1 MSSVKH
7 LTNDQGFTF
16 DQPEGAR
23 FGTNRAA
30 PGERSSTRGGAALDK
45 NANNSSNGSNTG
57 DFTRID
63 RWVARGVLWEH
74 SSLARV
80 RKCGRVTVRPS
91 GHVDVRKT
99 ADAVGFAGLSTCSS
113 VHADPVC
120 NAKIQA
126 VRRLEIG
133 VAIAAGAARG
143 SITFG
148 AFTLRH
154 HQGQDLGYLWKSL
167 SYCFNRVNADKKVAA
182 LRAELGRYGYVRAQ
196 ETTHGVAGWHPHSHP
211 LSFFDRRI
219 TEQQVQDLHSEEFRA
234 WRAAATRRNLEAPTM
249 AGQSM
254 KLVHDPSEV
263 LSDYLAKS
271 VFDPR
276 AVGLEMTA
284 TQSKSGKKG
293 SRTPWQI
300 LADFQRTG
308 DLADLDLWHA
318 WERGSKGKRALVW
331 GRGVKDLF
339 GVAERDDKDIAE
351 EEIGDKNDVLMVV
364 TDWAPVKR
372 RPELGAGL
380 LAAVRVGGFA
390 AGAAFCDWEGIP
402 YLRGGE

>member
-1 MSSVKH
+1 MTSVKH
-7 LTNDQGFTF
+7 QSADLGNDATAFQ
-16 DQPEGAR
+16 GAR

-30 PGERSSTRGGAALDK
+30 PGERSSTRGAAALDK
-45 NANNSSNGSNTG
+45 NANNSGKSSNNA
-57 DFTRID
+57 DFSRID
-63 RWVARGVLWEH
+63 RWVARGVLWDH
-74 SSLARV
+74 SSLPRV

-99 ADAVGFAGLSTCSS
+99 GDKVGFAGLSTCSS

-133 VAIAAGAARG
+133 VAIASAAARG

-148 AFTLRH
+148 AYTLRH
-154 HQGQDLGYLWKSL
+154 HKGQDLDHLWKSL
-167 SYCFNRVNADKKVAA
+167 SYCFDRVTQDKTVRR

-196 ETTHGVAGWHPHSHP
+196 ETTYGVAGWHPHSHP

-219 TEQQVQDLHSEEFRA
+219 TDQQVQDLHHEEFRA
-234 WRAAATRRNLEAPTM
+234 WRTAAARRGLEVPTL

-254 KLVHDPSEV
+254 KLVTDPSDV

-271 VFDPR
+271 VFDPK
-276 AVGLEMTA
+276 AVGLEMTSSQTKNGA
-284 TQSKSGKKG
+284 AG

-308 DLADLDLWHA
+308 DQSDLELWHA

-331 GRGVKDLF
+331 GRGIKDLF
-339 GVAERDDKDIAE
+339 GIDQREDSDIAE
-351 EEIGDKNDVLMVV
+351 EEIGDKDDVLLVV
-364 TDWAPVKR
+364 TDWSPVKK

-390 AGAAFCDWEGIP
+390 GGAAFCDWEGIP

>member
-1 MSSVKH
+1 MSSVSDTADVKG
-7 LTNDQGFTF
+7 LSPVKLQGADFGTKSVAT
-16 DQPEGAR
+16 GAR
-23 FGTNRAA
+23 SA
-30 PGERSSTRGGAALDK
+30 TRGAAALDK
-45 NANNSSNGSNTG
+45 NANNSGKSGFNA

-91 GHVDVRKT
+91 GYVDVRKT
-99 ADAVGFAGLSTCSS
+99 SDTVGFAGLSTCSS

-133 VAIAAGAARG
+133 VAIAAAAARG
-143 SITFG
+143 SISFG

-154 HQGQDLGYLWKSL
+154 HQGQDLDYLWKSL
-167 SYCFNRVNADKKVAA
+167 SYCFNRVNQDKTVRT
-182 LRAELGRYGYVRAQ
+182 LRKELGRYGYVRAQ

-211 LSFFDRRI
+211 LTFFDREI
-219 TEQQVQDLHSEEFRA
+219 SAGQLEALHAEEFRA
-234 WRAAATRRNLEAPTM
+234 WRAAATRRNLEAPLM

-254 KLVHDPSEV
+254 RLVTDPSEV

-271 VFDPR
+271 VFDPK
-276 AVGLEMTA
+276 AVGLEMTS
-284 TQSKSGKKG
+284 TQTKTGAKG

-308 DLADLDLWHA
+308 DMRDLSLWHA
-318 WERGSKGKRALVW
+318 WEAGSKGKRALVW
-331 GRGVKDLF
+331 GQGVKDLF

-351 EEIGDKNDVLMVV
+351 EEIGDKHDLVMSV
-364 TDWAPVKR
+364 TDWTPVTR

-390 AGAAFCDWEGIP
+390 GGAAFCEWEGIP
-402 YLRGGE
+402 YVRGGD